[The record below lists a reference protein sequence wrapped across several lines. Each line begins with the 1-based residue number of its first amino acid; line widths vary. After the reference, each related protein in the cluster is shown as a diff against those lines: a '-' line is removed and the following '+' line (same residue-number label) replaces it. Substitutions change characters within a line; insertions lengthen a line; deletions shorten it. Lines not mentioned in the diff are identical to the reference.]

1 MACDISIV
9 VPVQNEEDNIL
20 PLAQEVAAALSPTRW
35 TYELVFVDDASTDKT
50 WQRIQ
55 DARRR
60 DPRVRGLRHA
70 SNRGQSAALWTGIQ
84 ATDSPILGT
93 MDGDRQN
100 DPADFPRLLAEL
112 DGHDFVCG
120 VRIKRQDARMRRF
133 SAAVARHARK
143 WVLKVDFADTGCGLR
158 VFKRSTLASL
168 FPFNGLHR
176 FLPILMHGS
185 GARTLEVPVN
195 HRPRV
200 AGVSKYGVWDRLGR
214 GIVDLLAMAW
224 FQRRRLAPVS
234 YEEAQVSANRIEH
247 PMEAGGPSGALPA
260 SAAPRP
266 ARAGTELEPKLR
278 TGTAG

>member
-1 MACDISIV
+1 VACDISIV
-9 VPVQNEEDNIL
+9 VPVRNEEDNIL
-20 PLAQEVAAALSPTRW
+20 PLAQEVATALSQTRW

-50 WQRIQ
+50 WLRIQ

-60 DPRVRGLRHA
+60 DSRVRGLRHA

-84 ATDSPILGT
+84 ATESSIIAT

-120 VRIKRQDARMRRF
+120 VRIKRQDALSRRF

-176 FLPILMHGS
+176 FLPILVHGS
-185 GARTLEVPVN
+185 GARTREVAVN

-200 AGVSKYGVWDRLGR
+200 AGVSKYGIWDRLGR

-224 FQRRRLAPVS
+224 FQRRRLPPIS
-234 YEEAQVSANRIEH
+234 YEEAQV
-247 PMEAGGPSGALPA
+247 EAKRVEDAGEPDGPLGAPTPCGSSTRA
-260 SAAPRP
+260 SADRNG
-266 ARAGTELEPKLR
+266 R
-278 TGTAG
+278 